1 MITTF
6 GGSCYCNKRLAAARR
21 YTARRTRTGSTWVGS
36 TWAGSTWVSRRR
48 DAAVWCRSTWSPR
61 STSTARTS
69 PSACSG
75 TTPPLL
81 HLLGRCIQSRSLGG
95 SSDAAVRGTTRPLL
109 PGRRRLV
116 MQSVAL
122 LGRLLVPDLDTHH
135 AITGQVRYI
144 VVPRL
149 LLVLLLSG
157 VAWRKR
163 LYRYPA
169 ARH

>member
-6 GGSCYCNKRLAAARR
+6 GGSCYYNKRLAAARR
-21 YTARRTRTGSTWVGS
+21 YTARRTRTGSTWVNH
-36 TWAGSTWVSRRR
+36 RR

-116 MQSVAL
+116 IQSVAL

-135 AITGQVRYI
+135 AITGQVHYI

-163 LYRYPA
+163 LCRYPA